1 MKVLIT
7 GGFGFIGSSLAN
19 KLYKLNHEII
29 ILDYLKEIP
38 KFRKVNYHKF
48 YNANLTNINDI
59 NEIDLKNVDCICH
72 FAGQPSAANSFLDP
86 NKDLL
91 LNCSTTLNLIKLA
104 DKFNIKRFLYA
115 STFNVYEEINGKEI
129 YNEEDNL
136 YPKSPYANSKIT
148 SERNIKIL
156 CERYNISYGILR
168 MFNVYGPGQD
178 PNNKALGMINIFLT
192 MAINSNQIEV
202 KGDLDRF
209 RDFIYIEDVINI
221 WTLMI
226 ERTDN
231 LILNVGTGRKSL
243 IKNLLDSIINSF
255 PEKNIS
261 IKQSAGTPGDFKG
274 AIASIDI
281 LSKKLNYN
289 DFISLDKGIK
299 EYLNWAKGIK

>member
-1 MKVLIT
+1 MKILIT

-19 KLYKLNHEII
+19 KLYKLDHEII

-38 KFRKVNYHKF
+38 KFREVKYSKLINID
-48 YNANLTNINDI
+48 LTNANDI
-59 NEIDLKNVDCICH
+59 NSIDLEGVDCICH
-72 FAGQPSAANSFLDP
+72 FAGQPSAANSFQDP

-104 DKFNIKRFLYA
+104 NRFNIKRFLYA
-115 STFNVYEEINGKEI
+115 STFNVYEEIDGKEI
-129 YNEEDNL
+129 YKEEDNL
-136 YPKSPYANSKIT
+136 CPKSPYANSKIT
-148 SERNIKIL
+148 SERNIQIL
-156 CERYNISYGILR
+156 CEKYNISYGILR

-209 RDFIYIEDVINI
+209 RDFIYIEDVLNI
-221 WTLMI
+221 WNIMI
-226 ERTDN
+226 ERDDN

-243 IKNLLDSIINSF
+243 IQNLLDAIISNF

-261 IKQSAGTPGDFKG
+261 IKQSDGTPGDFKG
-274 AIASIDI
+274 AIASIDV
-281 LSKKLNYN
+281 LNKKLNYKS
-289 DFISLDKGIK
+289 FTPLGQGIK
-299 EYLNWAKGIK
+299 EYLNWAKTIQ